1 VVAFFISLV
10 TLYRPCSKIYTDLPS
25 TKRVPTQSSNNQES
39 QKKECVE
46 KATDIDTLTT
56 CLSQFPQDQRQA
68 MTK

>member
-1 VVAFFISLV
+1 MQTI
-10 TLYRPCSKIYTDLPS
+10 SKIYTDRPS
-25 TKRVPTQSSNNQES
+25 TKRVPTQSSNNQKS

-68 MTK
+68 MIKY